1 MKKKRIVVLAVLLCA
16 FMPFALFAGGA
27 KETGEK
33 PEPAA
38 KSEYENKIL
47 HPYTTLENEYFKMWA
62 QGQTE
67 AAEALG
73 YEGLPVINEGDTD
86 KQVSQIETMISAGVK
101 IVQNV
106 SPDSSNIATIA
117 KLCQQNKVWLVNSHE
132 TPEWLTPPDIG
143 DYYVVANFADNYGYG
158 YQMAKL
164 LFDKIGGKGKLLH
177 ISGWPGNLPN
187 KFRTMGLEKA
197 LKEYPGI
204 ELLASQPGKWNRVD
218 SRKVMEDFIIAY
230 PDFDAVFGQ
239 NDDVGIGAMI
249 ACEEAGISVPIIGID
264 GNKETMEYIK
274 QGRYYAVMS
283 QHPGWHSGWST
294 VIAYDAA
301 HGWKPSIAERMVQ
314 FDGTVITK
322 ENVDWYHDLMWGKEH
337 LPFDWKKMSK
347 VLHPNDWDLQNGV
360 RPLDPRDLWAGMDK
374 PAGYSLPKEYDYEKG
389 YREDFERVKKLY
401 EDHYK
406 SKTLHP
412 HLKK

>member
-1 MKKKRIVVLAVLLCA
+1 MKNKVFVLVVCAICILIPAAV
-16 FMPFALFAGGA
+16 FAGGE
-27 KETGEK
+27 KEGGEK
-33 PEPAA
+33 AEPA

-47 HPYTTLENEYFKMWA
+47 HPFTTLENEYFKMWG

-106 SPDSSNIATIA
+106 SPDSSNIASIA

-132 TPEWLTPPDIG
+132 TPEWLTPSDIG
-143 DYYVVANFADNYGYG
+143 DYYAVANFADNYGYG

-164 LFDKIGGKGKLLH
+164 IFDKIGGKGKILH

-187 KFRTMGLEKA
+187 KFRTMGLDKA
-197 LKEYPGI
+197 LKEYPDI

-230 PDFDAVFGQ
+230 PEFDAVFGQ

-249 ACEEAGISVPIIGID
+249 ACEEAGISVPITGID
-264 GNKETMEYIK
+264 GNKETMEYVK
-274 QGRYYAVMS
+274 QGRYFAIMS

-314 FDGTVITK
+314 FDGTVITE
-322 ENVDWYHDLMWGKEH
+322 ENVDWYSNLMWGKDT

-347 VLHPNDWDLQNGV
+347 VLHPDDWDLQNGV

-374 PAGYSLPKEYDYEKG
+374 PAGYSLPEEYGEGYKQDY
-389 YREDFERVKKLY
+389 ERVKKMY

-412 HLKK
+412 HLK